1 MNKVKFLIICL
12 VLVLQ
17 LLSGASDAEPSAF
30 ELQSGATKKD
40 LKNIQSA
47 NKNLENI
54 AIDYN
59 TRIQALEQSCE
70 GLKSVV
76 EGQALRIKVLMDS
89 LGQQDIL
96 LKRLQSDLEKQS
108 ETIITQSA
116 IIEELQK
123 KHSVSTNIIEQLNSK
138 ITNLTA
144 LVTSLNQ
151 DIISQLDK
159 LQTNQSAQLD
169 KANPSTQDTQ
179 SRQDNHKQSQ
189 VQKSTSPH
197 LSVANSTTETNKTN
211 KEILDEARK
220 LYRAGNIDEARKLY
234 QKLIDNNYRV
244 ASSLYMLGEI
254 AYQKGEFKEAISFY
268 KRSASSD
275 DKASYMPILLWHT
288 AWAFRYSKD
297 MTNYNKFLDSL
308 IYLYPESDQGKKAI
322 DLRKR
327 SNNE

>member
-1 MNKVKFLIICL
+1 MDKVKFLIIYL
-12 VLVLQ
+12 ALVLQ
-17 LLSGASDAEPSAF
+17 LLSGISNAEPSAF

-54 AIDYN
+54 AIDYSA
-59 TRIQALEQSCE
+59 RIQALEQSCE

-89 LGQQDIL
+89 LGGQDKL
-96 LKRLQSDLEKQS
+96 LKRLQSDLAKQN
-108 ETIITQSA
+108 ETITAQSA

-123 KHSVSTNIIEQLNSK
+123 KHSANANLIDQLNSK
-138 ITNLTA
+138 INDLVA
-144 LVTSLNQ
+144 LVTKLNQ

-159 LQTNQSAQLD
+159 LQTNQSTQSN
-169 KANPSTQDTQ
+169 KINPPTQGTQSHSNANKQQSQAKKPASTQ
-179 SRQDNHKQSQ
+179 
-189 VQKSTSPH
+189 SP
-197 LSVANSTTETNKTN
+197 ATNSATATN

-220 LYRAGNIDEARKLY
+220 LYRAGSLNEARKLY
-234 QKLIDNNYRV
+234 QKLVDNNYRV

-268 KRSASSD
+268 KKSASLD
-275 DKASYMPILLWHT
+275 EKASYMPVLLWHT

-308 IYLYPESDQGKKAI
+308 VYLYPESEQGKKAK
-322 DLRKR
+322 DLK
-327 SNNE
+327 NKQKT